1 MAKRFSV
8 LGASVTTNAAAVATA
23 MGGGTTTAEAQA
35 LGELISLFGKAVGN
49 QAYIGSLGSLMSTS
63 LGKEL
68 LPG

>member
-23 MGGGTTTAEAQA
+23 MAGGTTTAEAQA
-35 LGELISLFGKAVGN
+35 LGQLLTVLGGSHGN
-49 QAYIGSLGSLMSTS
+49 QYFIAALGSLMTEA

>member
-1 MAKRFSV
+1 MAKRFAV
-8 LGASVTTNAAAVATA
+8 LGASMTTNAAAVATA

-35 LGELISLFGKAVGN
+35 LGQLLTVLGSAQGN
-49 QAYIGSLGSLMSTS
+49 QYFIGALGNLMSES

>member
-23 MGGGTTTAEAQA
+23 MAGGTTTAEAQA
-35 LGELISLFGKAVGN
+35 LGQLLTVLGSAHGN
-49 QAYIGSLGSLMSTS
+49 PSFIGSLGSYMSES